1 MIQSMGVREQ
11 QQQLLDAAAM
21 VEGVA
26 RSLGNHGAVCRHC
39 GLIRYDDL
47 EVHREV
53 QGLME
58 AAKKLPLNEKLA
70 MLAKARFQPFAETLK
85 KSAFTQL
92 NEGQALDREAYLK
105 GLAKDLGIETK

>member
-58 AAKKLPLNEKLA
+58 AAKKLR
-70 MLAKARFQPFAETLK
+70 KAAERRKQYGTTRSQEGSYQQASGRAVAAG
-85 KSAFTQL
+85 SA
-92 NEGQALDREAYLK
+92 G
-105 GLAKDLGIETK
+105 